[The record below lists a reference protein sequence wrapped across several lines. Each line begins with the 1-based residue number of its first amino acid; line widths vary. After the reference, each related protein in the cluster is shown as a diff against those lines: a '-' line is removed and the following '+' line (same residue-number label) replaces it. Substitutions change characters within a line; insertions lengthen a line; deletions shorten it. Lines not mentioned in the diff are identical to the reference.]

1 MSRFSKLEADDEII
15 EVFNKIV
22 LNKAFN
28 DTSVFQIVAD
38 NNLKKLI
45 SIKLIPEMYEL
56 FVNKSVMVL
65 VNPEY
70 FEILKSDENIVKIL
84 IEQELDNIYTDEK
97 SGKIKKG
104 QYNLKTNLG
113 IVQKFNS
120 DNVYKAIEMEKLII
134 ESLKDSNKMDD
145 LNEKLHDKIVVKP
158 ETFE

>member
-84 IEQELDNIYTDEK
+84 FEQELDNIYTDNK
-97 SGKIKKG
+97 TGKIKKG
-104 QYNLKTNLG
+104 KPNLITNLG